1 MKFKKE
7 SKIDKRG
14 FTLVE
19 MVMVVAILGILSS
32 LAIGKYVKAQE
43 TARLNADYVA
53 ATSIA
58 TAASIAMSDKSN
70 SSNKNITIGDL
81 VSWGYL
87 TNEPVPQSEDGSFKL
102 VADGQDIK
110 VSVGE
115 KQFYPM
121 ISTK

>member
-1 MKFKKE
+1 MEFKKE
-7 SKIDKRG
+7 KIIDKRG

-32 LAIGKYVKAQE
+32 LAIGKYAKAQQ
-43 TARLNADYVA
+43 TAMVNADYVA

-58 TAASIAMSDKSN
+58 TAASIAITDKSN
-70 SSNKNITIGDL
+70 SSIKGITIGDL

-102 VADGQDIK
+102 VADGQDIR
-110 VSVGE
+110 VSIGE
-115 KQFYPM
+115 KQFYPK